1 MGGVGWCL
9 ATVFSWLKYFFFC
22 IFPFHRRRRKNK
34 DEKATA
40 ALISCALASQ
50 TFQRVNTGCLVAAPL
65 MCDDRNM
72 ETNGLV
78 RSLHFST
85 EMCYGVQA
93 G

>member
-1 MGGVGWCL
+1 MKPNQTVWSPERPSAVRGVPL
-9 ATVFSWLKYFFFC
+9 VV
-22 IFPFHRRRRKNK
+22 RRPPRPSSPV
-34 DEKATA
+34 
-40 ALISCALASQ
+40 LLPSQ
-50 TFQRVNTGCLVAAPL
+50 TFQRVNTVCPVAAPL